1 MLRVRVAVLAGAV
14 LAVPLATGCGD
25 DEPATA
31 ANTIVVE
38 DGSSPEAASEDES
51 LAQASGSHSGS
62 ADRLLLPDA
71 GNPLVQVRR
80 NRRVDLFD
88 EPGGSVLKT
97 VSDETEFGS
106 PTAFAVLRERN
117 GWAGVPTPH
126 FENGRLAWVRLD
138 PRRLKAYTVFYE
150 VEVDLSE
157 YTTTLLRRD
166 KPIRTFPVSIG
177 RPEAP
182 TPTGEFAVTD
192 TFRGGL
198 NPAYG
203 CCAVALTARQTRL
216 PSGWLGGDRIA
227 IHGTSGTL
235 GAPISTG
242 CVRAQD
248 ENVSELVDRLPPGTP
263 VTIQQ

>member
-1 MLRVRVAVLAGAV
+1 MLGVRVVLAGAA
-14 LAVPLATGCGD
+14 LAVPVAVGCGSD
-25 DEPATA
+25 DEVPAPA
-31 ANTIVVE
+31 PDIVVAE
-38 DGSSPEAASEDES
+38 EHASPEAASEDES
-51 LAQASGSHSGS
+51 LARGSRSGS
-62 ADRLLLPDA
+62 ADPLLLPDV

-80 NRRVDLFD
+80 NRRVDLYD
-88 EPGGSVLKT
+88 EPGGSVLET
-97 VSDETEFGS
+97 VRDETEFGS
-106 PTAFAVLRERN
+106 PTAFAVLRERD

>member
-1 MLRVRVAVLAGAV
+1 MLGVRVVLAGAA
-14 LAVPLATGCGD
+14 LAVPVAAGCGND
-25 DEPATA
+25 DEVPASAPNVVA
-31 ANTIVVE
+31 AQE
-38 DGSSPEAASEDES
+38 DASPEAASDDES
-51 LAQASGSHSGS
+51 LARGSRSGS
-62 ADRLLLPDA
+62 ADPLLLPDV

-80 NRRVDLFD
+80 NRRVDLYD
-88 EPGGSVLKT
+88 EPGGSVIKT
-97 VSDETEFGS
+97 VRDETEFGS
-106 PTAFAVLRERN
+106 PTAFAVLRERDD
-117 GWAGVPTPH
+117 WAGVPTPH

-138 PRRLKAYTVFYE
+138 SRRLKAYTVFYE

-242 CVRAQD
+242 CVRAED

>member
-1 MLRVRVAVLAGAV
+1 MLRVRVAVLAGAA
-14 LAVPLATGCGD
+14 LAVSLVAGCGG
-25 DEPATA
+25 DEAPPADVIA
-31 ANTIVVE
+31 VE
-38 DGSSPEAASEDES
+38 QDSSPEAAGEDES
-51 LAQASGSHSGS
+51 LASGSRSGS
-62 ADRLLLPDA
+62 AGPLRLPDA

-80 NRRVDLFD
+80 HRRVDLYD
-88 EPGGSVLKT
+88 EPGGSVIKT
-97 VSDETEFGS
+97 VRDETEFGS
-106 PTAFAVLRERN
+106 QTAFAVQRERDD
-117 GWAGVPTPH
+117 WAAVPTPY

-157 YTTTLLRRD
+157 YRATLLRRD
-166 KPIRTFPVSIG
+166 KPIRSFPVSIG

-198 NPAYG
+198 NPVYG

-242 CVRAQD
+242 CVRAED